1 MLTISLYGQSSQSV
15 NYDND
20 NQVELEHLHLNP
32 HSTWEA
38 SLSTETCSSA
48 ESRTNANG
56 ERITQLFCCCYRT
69 NIDLPPNLHYFSP
82 ISESRLFSSA
92 EGAATSG
99 STHYGRVLEVEAL
112 SEYSDTASSITATTA
127 EISPPESS
135 SSCHMEMNFLRE
147 VLKATSVRDY
157 ACSYLER
164 FGSSY
169 ILDPHVFEVLNGNF
183 RMSVGEE
190 EGKYLRMIRRLLFDC
205 TNEILSVKCTYYF
218 NAGYSSWFMGMAVLQ
233 KLSPEEIYKEMN
245 SLKVAEE
252 WMVDELVYREM
263 SGPLGNWVDF
273 KTESFE
279 AGKDI
284 TAELLESLVDE
295 IVADLLYW

>member
-1 MLTISLYGQSSQSV
+1 MVSIIIQRFVVAISLATDLSQ
-15 NYDND
+15 
-20 NQVELEHLHLNP
+20 
-32 HSTWEA
+32 
-38 SLSTETCSSA
+38 
-48 ESRTNANG
+48 
-56 ERITQLFCCCYRT
+56 
-69 NIDLPPNLHYFSP
+69 NLDYFSP
-82 ISESRLFSSA
+82 ISESRLFSST

-135 SSCHMEMNFLRE
+135 SSCRMEMNFLRE
-147 VLKATSVRDY
+147 ILKATSVRDY

-164 FGSSY
+164 FGSSD
-169 ILDPHVFEVLNGNF
+169 ILDPHLFEELIGNF

-205 TNEILSVKCTYYF
+205 TNEILSVKCAYYF
-218 NAGYSSWFMGMAVLQ
+218 SAGYSSWFMGMAVLQ
-233 KLSPEEIYKEMN
+233 KLSPEEIYQEMN
-245 SLKVAEE
+245 CLKVAEE

-263 SGPLGNWVDF
+263 SGPLGSWVDF
-273 KTESFE
+273 TTESYE

-295 IVADLLYW
+295 IVADLIYC